1 MDKKLNG
8 SHDLCHRTHA
18 LFNFKQVVV
27 TEIRPLPSPPSQLPF
42 GGTRCAFWAT
52 QTLPWGGRPRPHHA
66 ARCPPLSSTSR
77 ARSFWLLPRATR
89 ARRCVVLTQ
98 ATALRSHAAKSLPG
112 SRGGGQSHVMDMAVN
127 SICLLASVS
136 VGVSVRL
143 SVRLSG
149 FLFVHRYVP
158 WLSIHDSDIRHA
170 SPSWQR
176 I

>member
-1 MDKKLNG
+1 M
-8 SHDLCHRTHA
+8 
-18 LFNFKQVVV
+18 
-27 TEIRPLPSPPSQLPF
+27 RPLPSPPSQLPLW
-42 GGTRCAFWAT
+42 GTRSAFWAT
-52 QTLPWGGRPRPHHA
+52 QTLPRGGRPRPHHDV
-66 ARCPPLSSTSR
+66 RCPPLSSTSR

-89 ARRCVVLTQ
+89 AWRCVVLTQ

-112 SRGGGQSHVMDMAVN
+112 SRGEVQSHVMDMAAN

-136 VGVSVRL
+136 VGVSVRM

-158 WLSIHDSDIRHA
+158 WLAIHDSDIRHA

-176 I
+176 IWTQVRQQHVHRRETGTLLDNEISTPQ